1 VTERGMTKSRTRAS
15 IEAELSKLLRD
26 SFNKHAK
33 NILRE
38 YGIKYDLMNEK
49 LYLHAY
55 KTSSQFLDD
64 LRAVLNEAIGICEQK
79 REFYN
84 LVGKDINEM
93 FETVY
98 EEVETSLSHHNSEI
112 IRLENEIQSQNS
124 NEKRKEDTKPSAV
137 NSKKKQQK
145 KKKKKLIE
153 SSSQENESNKRK
165 YNTFQNN
172 LQKNEETDN
181 SRNESNS
188 KKRKLEKNLEESNLD
203 NNLQH
208 VNGNVK
214 ENEMLLEQSVTAQ
227 NATKTSKKQNNSKK
241 SKILTEKQVK
251 SDEVENETEEIANF
265 ITPVISRSKTKT
277 RKRKKN
283 TKSKLQES
291 TSELHTS
298 NKNDTKENIS
308 ILSSNS
314 QTNLENIQ
322 PRASAR
328 IQNILLNNTEFVELS
343 EIPDYEEPAPMV
355 VVNNNSQESSRKSIL
370 KSPENRLSDGNSSSQ
385 KKEIRNVRFTDDTL
399 DIEQS
404 ISCPFPNCSRRFSKY
419 QIRIHLER
427 HVKDDPNFREMRSKY
442 LDDINEQEKQL
453 IEKRRLSEER
463 KNLESKPS
471 TSSSNLSSIEETEK
485 PSEKEETTISNSI
498 SEKKDKK
505 DKSKIKKQKKFR
517 KRAVKN
523 KKNK

>member
-1 VTERGMTKSRTRAS
+1 MTKSRTRAS
-15 IEAELSKLLRD
+15 IETKLSKLLRD

-38 YGIKYDLMNEK
+38 YGIKYDLMNDK
-49 LYLHAY
+49 LHLHGY
-55 KTSSQFLDD
+55 KTSRQFLDD
-64 LRAVLNEAIGICEQK
+64 LRVVLNEAIGICKQM

-112 IRLENEIQSQNS
+112 IQLENEIQSQNS
-124 NEKRKEDTKPSAV
+124 NDKRKEDTKPFAV
-137 NSKKKQQK
+137 NSKKTKQ
-145 KKKKKLIE
+145 KKKLIE
-153 SSSQENESNKRK
+153 SSSQENELNKRK

-172 LQKNEETDN
+172 SQKNEETDN

-208 VNGNVK
+208 ANGNVK
-214 ENEMLLEQSVTAQ
+214 ENEMLLEQSITAQ
-227 NATKTSKKQNNSKK
+227 NATKASKKQNNSKK

-251 SDEVENETEEIANF
+251 SDELGNETEEIANF

-283 TKSKLQES
+283 TESKLQES
-291 TSELHTS
+291 TSELNTS

-308 ILSSNS
+308 ILASNS
-314 QTNLENIQ
+314 QTNLEKIQ

-328 IQNILLNNTEFVELS
+328 IQNIQLNNTEFVEVS

-355 VVNNNSQESSRKSIL
+355 IVNNNSQEGSRKSIL
-370 KSPENRLSDGNSSSQ
+370 KSPENRLSDDNSSSQ

-404 ISCPFPNCSRRFSKY
+404 ISCPFPNCGRRFSKY

-427 HVKDDPNFREMRSKY
+427 HGKDDPNFREMRSKY
-442 LDDINEQEKQL
+442 LHDINEQEKQL
-453 IEKRRLSEER
+453 NEKRRLSEER
-463 KNLESKPS
+463 KNLEPKPS
-471 TSSSNLSSIEETEK
+471 TSSSNLPSNEETEN
-485 PSEKEETTISNSI
+485 PSEKEETANSNPS

-505 DKSKIKKQKKFR
+505 DKPKIKKQRKFR
-517 KRAVKN
+517 KRAAKK